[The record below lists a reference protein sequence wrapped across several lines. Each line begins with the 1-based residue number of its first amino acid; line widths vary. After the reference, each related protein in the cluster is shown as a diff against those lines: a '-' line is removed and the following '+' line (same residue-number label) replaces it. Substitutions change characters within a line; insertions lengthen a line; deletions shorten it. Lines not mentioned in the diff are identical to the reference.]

1 MIKNLPSEFSFCIEI
16 FLLSFVFFSIS
27 KSQNSRLN
35 SSCSID
41 ESYRTPCSHQNSLI
55 SLRTNVWILLRM
67 LLPQLSLY
75 YPSTLVIDYESDQA
89 IDRLVT
95 NLIQ

>member
-1 MIKNLPSEFSFCIEI
+1 ML
-16 FLLSFVFFSIS
+16 IS

-35 SSCSID
+35 RSCSTD
-41 ESYRTPCSHQNSLI
+41 ESYRIPCSHQHSLI
-55 SLRTNVWILLRM
+55 SLRTNVWTLLRM

-75 YPSTLVIDYESDQA
+75 YPTTLMIDYESDHS

-95 NLIQ
+95 NLIQMPSFHRSYPAM